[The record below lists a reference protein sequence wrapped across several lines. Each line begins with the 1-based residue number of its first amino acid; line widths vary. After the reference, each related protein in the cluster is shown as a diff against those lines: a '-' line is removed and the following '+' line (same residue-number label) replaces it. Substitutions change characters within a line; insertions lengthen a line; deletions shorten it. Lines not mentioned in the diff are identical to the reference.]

1 MIYFITSYKMEEI
14 MIGKFVKSQRSK
26 CKVTLIQIANKVGVT
41 QPYISNIERGVRLPT
56 VEMFFKIV
64 KAIAFLGEENNRKV
78 DFYEKAYDN
87 SKEARYQQIF
97 KDFLDEF
104 SPTSSTVWNYKKE
117 VILNKYKESIIKD
130 SFIPKEKEILLEIIT
145 VMFELLDEQTG
156 KFNDYIVEFSDDTA
170 GGNDVNRKLSLKVN
184 QKLDLNFIEND
195 INMKYLDL
203 RIDGKKL
210 DKTDLAIL
218 KAAIVGIKTRKDFE

>member
-1 MIYFITSYKMEEI
+1 
-14 MIGKFVKSQRSK
+14 MIGKFVKSQRSE
-26 CKVTLIQIANKVGVT
+26 CKVTLTQIANKVGVT

-64 KAIAFLGEENNRKV
+64 KAIAFLGEENNKKV
-78 DFYEKAYDN
+78 NFYEKGYDN

-97 KDFLDEF
+97 KAFLDEL
-104 SPTSSTVWNYKKE
+104 SPTFSTVWNSKKE
-117 VILNKYKESIIKD
+117 IILNNYKEAITQNSY
-130 SFIPKEKEILLEIIT
+130 IPSKEKEILLEIIT

-218 KAAIVGIKTRKDFE
+218 KAAIIGIKTRKDFE